1 MAAPQTLLIPN
12 GERPMQTTTN
22 RNALVLGAT
31 GGVGGA
37 TAQALV
43 DKGWTVKALARRSMP
58 TDGPIQWIKGDA
70 MNAADVLAAAAG
82 AQVIVHAVNP
92 PGYRDW
98 ERQVL
103 PMIDNTIAAARA
115 VNARIVLPGTIYNY
129 GPDAF
134 PLVREE
140 SPQNAPTR
148 KGEIRVELE
157 RRMETAA
164 RDGVRSLILRCGDF
178 YGPQAG
184 NNWFAQGLVKPGKP
198 LRVMHYP
205 GPRTLGHAWAY
216 LPDVA
221 ATIAALL
228 DAEDRLDR
236 FARFHFAGH
245 YLTGE
250 ALHAAMRRA
259 SGRAG
264 LPLHAFPWPLMTLAA
279 PFSETLRELRK
290 MRYLWRAPIALDGSR
305 LHAFLGPVPS
315 TPLET
320 ALRTTLSSLG
330 TLETTH

>member
-1 MAAPQTLLIPN
+1 
-12 GERPMQTTTN
+12 MQTTTS
-22 RNALVLGAT
+22 RTALVLGAT

-37 TAQALV
+37 TAQALI
-43 DKGWTVKALARRSMP
+43 DNGWTVKALTRRAMP
-58 TDGPIQWIKGDA
+58 TDGPVQWLKGDA

-82 AQVIVHAVNP
+82 VQVIVHAVNP

-115 VNARIVLPGTIYNY
+115 VGARIVLPGTIYNY

-134 PLVREE
+134 PLLREE

-157 RRMETAA
+157 RRMATAA

-184 NNWFAQGLVKPGKP
+184 NNWFAQGVVKPGKP

-205 GPRTLGHAWAY
+205 GPRELGHAWAY

-221 ATIAALL
+221 ATIVALL
-228 DAEDRLDR
+228 DEEARLDT

-250 ALHAAMRRA
+250 TLHAAMRRA
-259 SGRAG
+259 SGRAE
-264 LPLHAFPWPLMTLAA
+264 LPLRAFAWPLVTLAA

-290 MRYLWRAPIALDGSR
+290 MRYLWRTPIELDGTR
-305 LHAFLGPVPS
+305 LRELLGTVPS

-320 ALRTTLSSLG
+320 ALHTTLSSLD
-330 TLETTH
+330 TLEPRPDAAVTSR

>member
-1 MAAPQTLLIPN
+1 
-12 GERPMQTTTN
+12 MQTTTT
-22 RNALVLGAT
+22 RTALVLGAT
-31 GGVGGA
+31 GGIGGA
-37 TAQALV
+37 TAQALI
-43 DKGWTVKALARRSMP
+43 DKGWTVKALTRRTMP
-58 TDGPIQWIKGDA
+58 GDGPIQWLKGDA
-70 MNAADVLAAAAG
+70 MNETDVLAAAAG
-82 AQVIVHAVNP
+82 VQVIVHAVNP

-115 VNARIVLPGTIYNY
+115 VGARIVLPGTIYNY
-129 GPDAF
+129 GANAF
-134 PLVREE
+134 PLLREA

-178 YGPQAG
+178 YGPHAG
-184 NNWFAQGLVKPGKP
+184 NNWFAQGVVKPGKP

-205 GPRTLGHAWAY
+205 GPRDLGHAWAY

-221 ATIAALL
+221 ATIVALL
-228 DAEDRLDR
+228 GEEAKLDT

-245 YLTGE
+245 YLTGD
-250 ALHAAMRRA
+250 ALQAAVRRA
-259 SGRAG
+259 SGRPD
-264 LPLHAFPWPLMTLAA
+264 LPLRAFAWPLVTLAA

-290 MRYLWRAPIALDGSR
+290 MRYLWRTPIELDGTR
-305 LHAFLGPVPS
+305 LRELLGTVPS

-320 ALRTTLSSLG
+320 ALHATLSSLD
-330 TLETTH
+330 TLDRPAAAAVTSR

>member
-1 MAAPQTLLIPN
+1 
-12 GERPMQTTTN
+12 MQTTTS
-22 RNALVLGAT
+22 RTALVLGAT

-37 TAQALV
+37 TARALL
-43 DKGWTVKALARRSMP
+43 DKGWTVKALTRHAIP
-58 TDGPIQWIKGDA
+58 ADGRLQWLKGDA

-82 AQVIVHAVNP
+82 VQVIVHAVNP

-115 VNARIVLPGTIYNY
+115 VGARIVLPGTIYNY
-129 GPDAF
+129 GPEAF
-134 PLVREE
+134 PLLREE

-157 RRMETAA
+157 RRMEMAA

-178 YGPQAG
+178 FGPQAG
-184 NNWFAQGLVKPGKP
+184 NNWFAQGVVKPGKP

-205 GPRTLGHAWAY
+205 GPRELGHAWAY

-221 ATIAALL
+221 ATIGALL
-228 DAEDRLDR
+228 GEEDRLDT

-245 YLTGE
+245 YVTGE
-250 ALHAAMRRA
+250 ALHAGVRRA
-259 SGRAG
+259 SGRAD
-264 LPLHAFPWPLMTLAA
+264 LPLRAFPWPLVALAT
-279 PFSETLRELRK
+279 PFFETLRELRK
-290 MRYLWRAPIALDGSR
+290 MRYLWRTPIELDGTR
-305 LHAFLGPVPS
+305 LRGFLGAVPS

-320 ALRTTLSSLG
+320 ALHSTLSSLDALEDQPA
-330 TLETTH
+330 TLTSR